1 MKKPKVVQVTVASD
15 EDKGGVFTAVERF
28 AAALRPWCEHVAIDF
43 SERDGPVTGDRVRL
57 RTADHGLGRRFGWI
71 PARESARGHAALAG
85 ADFVF
90 IHVPFRHHAGW
101 AARWC
106 LRNGVPY
113 AFVPHGA
120 FDPYVFTYRVWR
132 KRLWL
137 LTEGRRMLRGA
148 AFILYAT
155 LGEALKGERVTGA
168 RPRQILPWA
177 TPAPAVL
184 DRTGAAAR
192 VRQRYGLGPDTK
204 ILLFL
209 GRLHAMKRPRETVED
224 FIAVQPAGW
233 HLLVA
238 GPDETVRAD
247 DLRALGGSVTVC
259 GPVFGE
265 AKSELLAA
273 ADALVLFSHRENF
286 GFVVTEALAHGA
298 PVLVSDELDLAPD
311 LAARGCGWVVP
322 GGTAAG
328 RRAALAALPG
338 FAAADGPTMGAR
350 GREWVLAEMDE
361 RCFAA
366 RLREMVE
373 AALVE
378 KAAPGR

>member
-1 MKKPKVVQVTVASD
+1 MKKPKIVQVTVASD
-15 EDKGGVFTAVERF
+15 EDKGGVYTAVERF
-28 AAALRPWCEHVAIDF
+28 AAALRPWSEHVAIDF

-57 RTADHGLGRRFGWI
+57 RTVDNFLGRAFGWVS
-71 PARESARGHAALAG
+71 PGESKRGRAVLEGAA
-85 ADFVF
+85 FVF

-106 LRNGVPY
+106 QRNRVPY

-132 KRLWL
+132 KRIWL

-148 AFILYAT
+148 AFVLYAT

-177 TPAPAVL
+177 TPAPAEL
-184 DRTGAAAR
+184 DRAGAAAR
-192 VRQRYGLGPDTK
+192 VRQRYGLAPDTK

-224 FIAVQPAGW
+224 FIAVQPPGW

-238 GPDETVRAD
+238 GPDETENAAG
-247 DLRALGGSVTVC
+247 LRALGGPVTLC

-286 GFVVTEALAHGA
+286 GFVVTEALAHGT

-311 LAARGCGWVVP
+311 LTERACGWVVP

-338 FAAADGPTMGAR
+338 FAATGGPAMGGR
-350 GREWVLAEMDE
+350 GRDWVLAEMNE
-361 RCFAA
+361 RRFAE
-366 RLREMVE
+366 RIREMVY
-373 AALVE
+373 AVLS
-378 KAAPGR
+378 PQGRA